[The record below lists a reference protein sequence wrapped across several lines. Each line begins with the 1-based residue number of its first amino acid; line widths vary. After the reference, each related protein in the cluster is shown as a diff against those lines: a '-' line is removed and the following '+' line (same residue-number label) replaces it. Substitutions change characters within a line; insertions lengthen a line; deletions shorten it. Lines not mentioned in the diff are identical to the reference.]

1 MFKNLGLEVIRMKK
15 LFELLKQ
22 TNKLIFTSS
31 SLCRSE
37 MNWNYTGEG
46 STIVSVDN
54 NKIHFLDRITL
65 DNRMSYEDKKLWV
78 FDGEKV
84 EFWHDRGNSYEKI
97 FEFSNKD
104 EVYYA
109 KEFECGNDTYMSNLT
124 VQENDVLLMIQ
135 IKSDKKNEVIEYKYY
150 KG

>member
-1 MFKNLGLEVIRMKK
+1 MSEEI
-15 LFELLKQ
+15 E
-22 TNKLIFTSS
+22 NKL
-31 SLCRSE
+31 
-37 MNWNYTGEG
+37 
-46 STIVSVDN
+46 
-54 NKIHFLDRITL
+54 NKIPVPVLLLLNKMDASNQEALI
-65 DNRMSYEDKKLWV
+65 
-78 FDGEKV
+78 EKV

-109 KEFECGNDTYMSNLT
+109 KEFECGNDTYMSKLT

>member
-84 EFWHDRGNSYEKI
+84 ANTCFFTFLPYFCLVKTCRTTVI
-97 FEFSNKD
+97 FF
-104 EVYYA
+104 YR
-109 KEFECGNDTYMSNLT
+109 FET
-124 VQENDVLLMIQ
+124 VMQ
-135 IKSDKKNEVIEYKYY
+135 
-150 KG
+150 